1 MPGSGAG
8 GGWRG
13 DATSGTGTTSITDK
27 NFHKAFVA
35 SGSSYISGEYC
46 CSLHPEVSF
55 YKRQMISGDHEGD
68 ALIKINTIFNC
79 SSNCYS
85 CSSKDVCTKCNG
97 NYIMYNNGN
106 VLSCPDGYIEINC
119 KCEPCKSPCGQ
130 CIESTTK
137 CTTCKS
143 PCGHLAMEL
152 WSSDENPTDFTLR
165 FALNGEDIELEK
177 MENQTQVKY
186 EDFKNAYS
194 DYQKYCAEVPI

>member
-152 WSSDENPTDFTLR
+152 WSSDENAKITTKTVL
-165 FALNGEDIELEK
+165 LE
-177 MENQTQVKY
+177 
-186 EDFKNAYS
+186 
-194 DYQKYCAEVPI
+194 